1 MQTKCS
7 KTCAADYPKF
17 MINLPTAESLTAF
30 CTPTNWPR
38 IIAKADELANTPCP
52 TLAQI
57 DEVYNC
63 EGLAL
68 SLVVAQFR
76 GIHALSGTREPFNEN
91 ACRMIAELFF
101 AKYGYQSTVFS
112 LLAYFAAYISD
123 FKVSYAQFDMQDIL
137 TQYGRK
143 FLPRWRDKIKPDE
156 ATNNEGIVTN
166 DFDGLPLAWML
177 QGETAEEIR
186 QGYLYQKGYFS
197 EELVRKAEADFKR
210 LSGCN

>member
-1 MQTKCS
+1 MPTKS
-7 KTCAADYPKF
+7 SRTLSAKYPRFLK
-17 MINLPTAESLTAF
+17 NLPTAENLTTF

-38 IIAKADELANTPCP
+38 IITKADELANTPCP

-68 SLVVAQFR
+68 SLIVAQFR

-91 ACRMIAELFF
+91 ACRMIAELFL
-101 AKYGYQSTVFS
+101 AKYGYECTPFS
-112 LLAYFAAYISD
+112 LMAYFAAYISD

-143 FLPRWRDKIKPDE
+143 FLPRWRDRIRPDE
-156 ATNNEGIVTN
+156 ATSSEEVSN
-166 DFDGLPLAWML
+166 DFAGLPLAWMMM
-177 QGETAEEIR
+177 GETADEIRDGWLYENGYLTEEII
-186 QGYLYQKGYFS
+186 
-197 EELVRKAEADFKR
+197 VKAEADFKR
-210 LSGCN
+210 LSGNN